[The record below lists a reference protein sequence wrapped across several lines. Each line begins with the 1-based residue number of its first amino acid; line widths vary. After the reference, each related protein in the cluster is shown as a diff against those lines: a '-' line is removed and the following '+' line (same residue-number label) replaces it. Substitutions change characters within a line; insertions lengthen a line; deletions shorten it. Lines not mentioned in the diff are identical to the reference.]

1 MATEVGRVPVGGG
14 LTHVSPWSRIY
25 GLGSIYGKTLRDS
38 RLAVLVFGGLLGGL
52 MVVGGEAY
60 GKALG
65 SVADRLSMAQM
76 INDMPA
82 VVKGMGGNPV
92 NVATLGG
99 AISWKYGPFFAMI
112 AGLWSIMALS
122 GTLAGE
128 ARSGSLDLVASTPF
142 GKMRIALEKLA
153 AHLTGLVVAMVF
165 LAFTGWLVGIAFA
178 SLPGDEI
185 PPQAAIG
192 FALWVGLL
200 GLACG
205 SVAFALGPFLGRR
218 GAAGV
223 AAIVLIANYML
234 SGYQASIPAFGPPA
248 RLAWEYWTYNHVP
261 LAGQYDWASL
271 ILVAAAAA
279 ILLAVG
285 VVAFSRRD
293 LGRTADV
300 RGLGLPARTMGLRGP
315 IERSFGDQLPLVL
328 AWGIGIGLWGLLIAG
343 VSRSFADEIAK
354 LSGGTA
360 DLLKSIAPS
369 FDITTPGG
377 LLQLV
382 FMEFV
387 SVVVGLAAAT
397 FVATWASDETSGR
410 LEMLLSTPMARARW
424 AMRSGVGVL
433 IAILAMTAIIAV
445 MTSAGV
451 ALAGGDVV
459 TPFAATFTLG
469 LLAMAMAG
477 IGFAVGGI
485 FRTSIAAEAVAV
497 VAIATF
503 LVDLVAPALKL
514 PDWVRELSLTAHLG
528 QPMVGLW
535 DVYGLVACSVIAVA
549 GLVLGAWGMNRRD
562 VA

>member
-1 MATEVGRVPVGGG
+1 VPVGGG
-14 LTHVSPWSRIY
+14 LTHVSPWRRIY
-25 GLGSIYGKTLRDS
+25 GLGSIYGKTLQDS
-38 RLAVLVFGGLLGGL
+38 RLTVLVFGGLLGGL

-153 AHLTGLVVAMVF
+153 AHLTGLVLAMVF

-200 GLACG
+200 GLASG

-223 AAIVLIANYML
+223 AAVVLIANYML

-248 RLAWEYWTYNHVP
+248 HLAWEYWTYSHVP

-271 ILVAAAAA
+271 ILVAVAAA

-300 RGLGLPARTMGLRGP
+300 RGLGLPAQTMGLRGP

-397 FVATWASDETSGR
+397 FVSTWASDETSGR

-424 AMRSGVGVL
+424 AVRSGIGVL
-433 IAILAMTAIIAV
+433 IAIFAMTAIIAA

-477 IGFAVGGI
+477 VGFAVGGI
-485 FRTSIAAEAVAV
+485 FRTSIAAEVVAV

-514 PDWVRELSLTAHLG
+514 PDWIRELSLTAHLG
-528 QPMVGLW
+528 QPMVGVW
-535 DVYGLVACSVIAVA
+535 DVGGLVACSVIAVA
-549 GLVLGAWGMNRRD
+549 GLLLGAWGMNRRD